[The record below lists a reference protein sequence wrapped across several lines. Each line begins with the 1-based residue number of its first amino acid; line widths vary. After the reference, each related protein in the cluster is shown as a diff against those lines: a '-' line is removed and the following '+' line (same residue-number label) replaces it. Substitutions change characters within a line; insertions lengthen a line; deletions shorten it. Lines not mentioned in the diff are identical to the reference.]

1 MGDGLPAVEQQT
13 RSMFTPVNKE
23 PVADKGGR
31 AQPSSLIDDW
41 SHSNPRRPRG
51 GGVTGEGRRPW
62 GRERGHWGEREAME
76 RKGADGVMGAP
87 CLYKNN
93 FFFGQNI

>member
-51 GGVTGEGRRPW
+51 GGSR
-62 GRERGHWGEREAME
+62 GREGCHGGGKEAIGERE
-76 RKGADGVMGAP
+76 RPWRGKGRMV
-87 CLYKNN
+87 
-93 FFFGQNI
+93 